1 MNMHSLPAGK
11 VGEHQARIALGW
23 NQPLDEYYAEVY
35 AVQPNGKLGALP
47 CATLDESFFPSDIL
61 QLTAWLSR
69 LMRFTRCLPF
79 TRLKSPPVRSDS
91 PFGSRMTL
99 RSMGGAD
106 DQPD

>member
-61 QLTAWLSR
+61 QLTAWLVTVDAIHALSTLHPIKVTAGSKR
-69 LMRFTRCLPF
+69 LTVWFKDDAPKYGRC
-79 TRLKSPPVRSDS
+79 
-91 PFGSRMTL
+91 
-99 RSMGGAD
+99 
-106 DQPD
+106 